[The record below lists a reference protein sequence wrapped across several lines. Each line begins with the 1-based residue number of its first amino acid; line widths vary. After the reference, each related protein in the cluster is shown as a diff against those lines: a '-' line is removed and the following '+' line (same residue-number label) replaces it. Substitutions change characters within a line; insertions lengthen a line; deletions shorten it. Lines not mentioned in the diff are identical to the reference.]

1 MPIKEIFH
9 SRMNIIHILNMCLK
23 NTFVNKFYSEEA
35 FVRGREYTGEQ
46 HISLVDLNNC
56 CDFDDLLINAYV
68 KKSYA

>member
-1 MPIKEIFH
+1 M
-9 SRMNIIHILNMCLK
+9 
-23 NTFVNKFYSEEA
+23 FVNKFSSEEA

>member
-1 MPIKEIFH
+1 MVYVYVTQLDDMRNVFRITL
-9 SRMNIIHILNMCLK
+9 M
-23 NTFVNKFYSEEA
+23 
-35 FVRGREYTGEQ
+35 TGEQ